1 MEEFVLPRMFHSFIF
16 HTIGIILYESK
27 IGTFERPIRLC
38 DRFEGPLLEND
49 EKGLQ
54 NDYSYATK
62 HE

>member
-1 MEEFVLPRMFHSFIF
+1 MN
-16 HTIGIILYESK
+16 
-27 IGTFERPIRLC
+27 FERPIRLC

>member
-1 MEEFVLPRMFHSFIF
+1 MN
-16 HTIGIILYESK
+16 
-27 IGTFERPIRLC
+27 FERPIRLC

-62 HE
+62 HD

>member
-16 HTIGIILYESK
+16 HTIGIIFYD
-27 IGTFERPIRLC
+27 FERPIRLC

-62 HE
+62 HD